1 MTTKI
6 DERGLEANLITY
18 LDERLEA
25 LKKHDEIHGKWIS
38 TNKKIVDNSDDYWFI
53 IGDLINEIWE
63 SAIEKF
69 NCRKLMVYEPEWY
82 TKTHSTGYPD
92 METSLGH
99 HFYELVR
106 EKVESLF
113 NIIERED
120 ESW

>member
-25 LKKHDEIHGKWIS
+25 LKKHDEIH
-38 TNKKIVDNSDDYWFI
+38 KKIVTYSDDYYFI
-53 IGDLINEIWE
+53 IGDLIENIWE

-69 NCRKLMVYEPEWY
+69 NCRELMV
-82 TKTHSTGYPD
+82 HSTGYAEADTEYPE
-92 METSLGH
+92 METSLGYN
-99 HFYELVR
+99 FYELVC